1 MAYRP
6 TVRARRLAR
15 ELRRLREQQG
25 LTLQEVAD
33 RLDWSRAK
41 MSRVETTQIRPHHGD
56 VADLLDLYGV
66 SSPERDALVTLA
78 REIRRR
84 GWWTAY
90 LDVFTGS
97 YVALEDEASHIRT
110 WDPQLVHGLLQTA
123 DYARAV
129 IRAGRMIADD
139 SEVDRRV
146 DARMVR
152 QSLLSR
158 DDAPELHM
166 IVDEAVIRR
175 SIGGPEV
182 MKPQL
187 VALADHAV
195 RPNITIQVLPYTA
208 GEHPGLDG
216 CFTLMSYPD
225 PADPDIA
232 YIEGTMGDVYMESA
246 EDVAAHR
253 LRFERISAMA
263 MSPED
268 SANLINKVA
277 QE

>member
-33 RLDWSRAK
+33 GLGWSRAK
-41 MSRVETTQIRPHHGD
+41 VSRVETAQIRPHHGD
-56 VADLLDLYGV
+56 VADLLALYGAT
-66 SSPERDALVTLA
+66 SPERDSLVALA
-78 REIRRR
+78 REIRKR

-90 LDVFTGS
+90 LDVFSGS
-97 YVALEDEASHIRT
+97 YVALEDEASQMRA
-110 WDPQLVHGLLQTA
+110 WDPQLIHGLLQTA

-129 IRAGRMIADD
+129 IRAGRMIADA

-146 DARMVR
+146 AARLAR
-152 QSLLSR
+152 QTLLSR
-158 DDAPELHM
+158 DGAPELHM
-166 IVDEAVIRR
+166 VVDEAVIRR
-175 SIGGPEV
+175 SVGGRDV
-182 MKPQL
+182 MRAQL
-187 VALADHAV
+187 AALQDHAA
-195 RPNITIQVLPYTA
+195 RPNITVQIVPYA
-208 GEHPGLDG
+208 VGEHPGLDG
-216 CFTLMSYPD
+216 CFTLLSYPD

-246 EDVAAHR
+246 EDVAAHK
-253 LRFERISAMA
+253 LRFERISAVA

-268 SANLINKVA
+268 SIKLINKVA